1 MFDGYRLDIL
11 GVSEVRWTKSGRINC
26 DGMTFMYI
34 GHEDRH
40 EHGVGLVL
48 SRRATGV
55 LVGWTPVSDW
65 TITARFAYG
74 HEKATIVQ
82 AYAPTDCAEETI
94 KDGFYKH
101 YETRPLSTL
110 KVLCQDGKWTYRA
123 LRDHN

>member
-1 MFDGYRLDIL
+1 MRTLNQCGRLEQLFRMFDGYRLDIL

-48 SRRATGV
+48 SRRATGA

-82 AYAPTDCAEETI
+82 AYAPTDCAEEI
-94 KDGFYKH
+94 SSAQSVG
-101 YETRPLSTL
+101 
-110 KVLCQDGKWTYRA
+110 A
-123 LRDHN
+123 